1 MAPAYH
7 PGEFQGKWTA
17 EPIIVVT
24 CLTLSLYNC
33 VELLLIIFATFR
45 EWRGLYFISLV
56 VASVGII
63 PYCVGYVTEY
73 FAVLVFWAAMML
85 SSTGWVMLI
94 TGQAFVLY
102 SRLGLILQHEKL
114 LRAIKWMIIVD
125 AVVFHTSTTV
135 IQYGKSY
142 GGEQAAFGQ
151 ALFYMEKIQM
161 TGFCVQEFIISGIY
175 LWTTVQLLQLIS
187 KKGTRRVMYELFII
201 NAIIILMDIALL
213 ALEYRGL
220 RSLERAFKSFIY
232 SCKLKMEFAVL
243 GKLVNLVQSSS
254 RSLSHALADVD
265 SFVTAP
271 STGDRPPTLS
281 ENNQLVPD
289 WMAKLESRPTMHIE
303 HVHSP
308 GQGFMD

>member
-1 MAPAYH
+1 MAPAYQ

-17 EPIIVVT
+17 QPIIVVT
-24 CLTLSLYNC
+24 CLALSLYNC
-33 VELLLIIFATFR
+33 VELLLIIFTTFR

-56 VASVGII
+56 VATVGII
-63 PYCVGYVTEY
+63 PYCVGYVVEY

-102 SRLGLILQHEKL
+102 SRLGLILQNENI

-142 GGEQAAFGQ
+142 GGEKAAFGR

-161 TGFCVQEFIISGIY
+161 TGFCIQEFIISGIY
-175 LWTTVQLLQLIS
+175 LWKTVQLLRLIS
-187 KKGTRRVMYELFII
+187 KKGTRRVMYELFTI
-201 NAIIILMDIALL
+201 NAVIIVMDIALL
-213 ALEYRGL
+213 ALEYKGL

-243 GKLVNLVQSSS
+243 GKLVDLVHSSS
-254 RSLSHALADVD
+254 RTLSNALADVD
-265 SFVTAP
+265 SFVTP
-271 STGDRPPTLS
+271 SARSDRQPAFS
-281 ENNQLVPD
+281 QNDQVPD
-289 WMAKLESRPTMHIE
+289 WMAKLEGRPAMHIE
-303 HVHSP
+303 HVHAP
-308 GQGFMD
+308 GQGFID

>member
-1 MAPAYH
+1 MAH
-7 PGEFQGKWTA
+7 THHEGEFQGNWTA
-17 EPIIVVT
+17 EAIIVVT
-24 CLTLSLYNC
+24 CIALSLYNC
-33 VELLLIIFATFR
+33 VELLLIIFTTFR
-45 EWRGLYFISLV
+45 EWHGLYFISLV

-63 PYCVGYVTEY
+63 PYCVGFVMEY
-73 FAVLVFWAAMML
+73 FAVLVFWASMML

-102 SRLGLILQHEKL
+102 SRLGLIMQNENI

-135 IQYGKSY
+135 IQYGKTY
-142 GGEQAAFGQ
+142 GGEKLAFGR

-161 TGFCVQEFIISGIY
+161 TGFCIQEFIISGIY
-175 LWTTVQLLQLIS
+175 LWKTVQLLKLIS

-213 ALEYRGL
+213 ALEYKGL
-220 RSLERAFKSFIY
+220 RALERAFKSFIY

-243 GKLVNLVQSSS
+243 GKLVNLVQSSF
-254 RSLSHALADVD
+254 RSLSNALADVD
-265 SFVTAP
+265 SFVTP
-271 STGDRPPTLS
+271 STSDRQPTFPGDNP
-281 ENNQLVPD
+281 VPD

-303 HVHSP
+303 DVESP
-308 GQGFMD
+308 